1 MSLASSTLAAIQ
13 QAGAAVYTADADLK
27 QATQSYAER
36 VATAM
41 NQNPFGLGNDALFE
55 NWKLVARL
63 SQSMAAIEAELK
75 KMYFLA
81 EDLVNDEASQS
92 SPLPALA
99 APVSETPTDVVAKST
114 TRSGVRRRV
123 ADRRVSAARVSAAP
137 VDAKLPG
144 NAAKLLQHLE
154 TMLNSDEYQLIKQ
167 TASARAIGIPLGSVS
182 AAIKNLLAS
191 GHLIAGAAGGF
202 KLKRFDAAEV
212 LV

>member
-137 VDAKLPG
+137 VGAKLPG

-202 KLKRFDAAEV
+202 KLKCFDAAEV

>member
-123 ADRRVSAARVSAAP
+123 ADRRVSAVRVSAAP
-137 VDAKLPG
+137 VGAKLPG

>member
-123 ADRRVSAARVSAAP
+123 ADRRVSTVRVSAAP
-137 VDAKLPG
+137 VGAKLPG

>member
-137 VDAKLPG
+137 VGAKLPG

>member
-1 MSLASSTLAAIQ
+1 MTLASTTLAAIQ
-13 QAGAAVYTADADLK
+13 QAGAAVYAADADLK
-27 QATQSYAER
+27 QVTHSYAER
-36 VATAM
+36 VTTAM
-41 NQNPFGLGNDALFE
+41 EQNPFGLGNDALFE

-75 KMYFLA
+75 KIYFLA
-81 EDLVNDEASQS
+81 EDLVGDGASVVS
-92 SPLPALA
+92 SLPALP
-99 APVSETPTDVVAKST
+99 APLDETTTDIEVKST

-123 ADRRVSAARVSAAP
+123 SDRRVSATRVKALP
-137 VDAKLPG
+137 EGTKLPG

-154 TMLNSDEYQLIKQ
+154 TLLSTEEFRLIKQ
-167 TASARAIGIPLGSVS
+167 TASAQVVGMPLGSVS

-191 GHLIAGAAGGF
+191 GHLIAGSAGGF

>member
-1 MSLASSTLAAIQ
+1 
-13 QAGAAVYTADADLK
+13 
-27 QATQSYAER
+27 
-36 VATAM
+36 
-41 NQNPFGLGNDALFE
+41 
-55 NWKLVARL
+55 
-63 SQSMAAIEAELK
+63 
-75 KMYFLA
+75 
-81 EDLVNDEASQS
+81 
-92 SPLPALA
+92 
-99 APVSETPTDVVAKST
+99 VVAKST

-137 VDAKLPG
+137 VGAKLPG

>member
-123 ADRRVSAARVSAAP
+123 ADRRGSAARVSAAP
-137 VDAKLPG
+137 VGAKLPG